1 MFRTHFALIALL
13 KTNAI
18 IVVTLALVMVMNRL
32 VPPAKRSGFDVLK
45 YLVIPFYASIFSAL
59 IYYILSRTKRTL
71 EKMHFFIMLATS
83 VFFTVI
89 FISFG

>member
-32 VPPAKRSGFDVLK
+32 VPPAKGSGFDVLK
-45 YLVIPFYASIFSAL
+45 YLVIPFYTSTFSGL
-59 IYYILSRTKRTL
+59 IYFILSRTKRTL